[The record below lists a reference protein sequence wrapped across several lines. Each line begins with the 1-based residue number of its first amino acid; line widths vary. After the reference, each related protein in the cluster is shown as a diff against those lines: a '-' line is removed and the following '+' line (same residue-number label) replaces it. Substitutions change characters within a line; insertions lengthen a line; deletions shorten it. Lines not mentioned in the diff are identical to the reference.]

1 MKTNKETRY
10 YSSFEDDF
18 CTTRDQNMRLPDEY
32 KRIKRDLPFRILSAL
47 TYGTALV
54 ISRIYLTLS
63 LHVTYKSKIKI
74 DGGAF
79 IYCNHTQPVGDVF
92 IPAFAAFPKRIYT
105 VVSPANYAIPVI
117 GKLLPYLGAI
127 PIPSG
132 IRDVRDF
139 GDALRTRT
147 DEGHSV
153 VIFPEA
159 HVWEYCSFIRDF
171 PDTSFRYPVKTS
183 KPAYAL
189 TVTYKPRRFGRKPK
203 TEVYLDG
210 PFYAPDLGT
219 ERERTSALRDTVLDT
234 MKKRALTSASHIDY
248 ILKIT

>member
-1 MKTNKETRY
+1 MKKTKEIRY

-18 CTTRDQNMRLPDEY
+18 CVTRDQDMRLPDGY
-32 KRIKRDLPFRILSAL
+32 QRIRRDLPFRVLSAL
-47 TYGTALV
+47 TYGIALV

-63 LHVTYKSKIKI
+63 LHVTYKSKVKI

-92 IPAFAAFPKRIYT
+92 IPAFAAFPRRIYT

-132 IRDVRDF
+132 LRDVHDF
-139 GDALRTRT
+139 GDALRIRT
-147 DEGHSV
+147 DEGHPV

-171 PDTSFRYPVKTS
+171 PDTSFHYPVKTGM
-183 KPAYAL
+183 PAYAL

-203 TEVYLDG
+203 AEVYLDG
-210 PFYAPDLGT
+210 PFYAPASGT
-219 ERERTSALRDTVLDT
+219 ERERTAALRNTVLDA
-234 MKKRALTSASHIDY
+234 MKKRAALSTSHIDY